1 MHGHAV
7 MELTSA
13 GSSTGNKPSDHYSPN
28 DNICENE
35 GTSQLQDRLDSRK
48 AIDSNAKVNLQCTKR
63 RLQDQENSGQNS
75 KRSQIIA
82 QQGPS
87 DDPIKSTYLPQN
99 PSTKN
104 DHTDYVY
111 NFQEFDY
118 NFER

>member
-1 MHGHAV
+1 

-35 GTSQLQDRLDSRK
+35 G
-48 AIDSNAKVNLQCTKR
+48 NLQLPIATNLSGSVEQNSATTP
-63 RLQDQENSGQNS
+63 LQDQESSGQNS